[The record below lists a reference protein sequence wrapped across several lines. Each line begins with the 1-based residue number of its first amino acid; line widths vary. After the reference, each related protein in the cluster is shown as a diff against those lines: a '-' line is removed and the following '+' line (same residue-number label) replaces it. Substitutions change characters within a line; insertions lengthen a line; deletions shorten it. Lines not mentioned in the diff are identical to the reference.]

1 MAENRTGLILNTSLE
16 PELYNKLLI
25 LIIVDALYV
34 SAETQFSFVSKDVGV
49 YMFRQTMFLM
59 TVS

>member
-25 LIIVDALYV
+25 LTMVHALYV
-34 SAETQFSFVSKDVGV
+34 SAQNQF
-49 YMFRQTMFLM
+49 